1 MHPPAHFPIPLPF
14 CWRFSFFLFQLILF
28 SPRSRRLTCGRTWWE
43 WCWWLFRCH
52 SGNKSDFLFFQSM
65 HQGLTMGFLFLGISV
80 SRALVV
86 APTLAGA
93 KLFNKSG
100 KEVWRCSSN
109 VIKSPSY
116 KMIVGRALNYIY
128 AWQSI
133 KAQVAVDSL
142 RGSSVALYFAGQWC
156 PMVRFYALD
165 LFVWIL
171 FK

>member
-1 MHPPAHFPIPLPF
+1 
-14 CWRFSFFLFQLILF
+14 
-28 SPRSRRLTCGRTWWE
+28 
-43 WCWWLFRCH
+43 
-52 SGNKSDFLFFQSM
+52 
-65 HQGLTMGFLFLGISV
+65 MGFLFLGISV

-128 AWQSI
+128 A
-133 KAQVAVDSL
+133 
-142 RGSSVALYFAGQWC
+142 
-156 PMVRFYALD
+156 
-165 LFVWIL
+165 
-171 FK
+171 